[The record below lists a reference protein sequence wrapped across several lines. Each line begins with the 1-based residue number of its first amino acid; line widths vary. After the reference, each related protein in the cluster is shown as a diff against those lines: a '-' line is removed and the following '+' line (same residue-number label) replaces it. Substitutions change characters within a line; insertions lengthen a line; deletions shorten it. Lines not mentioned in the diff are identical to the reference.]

1 MSQQSLYPQAATEA
15 VRLPGA
21 DLVLLRNP
29 DLGADTEALREALIR
44 ETPWRQETISLYGKT
59 HQQPRLVAW
68 YGDPGAHYR
77 YSGKT
82 YLPQPWTACL
92 QDLRGRLEAVLGV
105 EFNSVLLNY
114 YRDHRDSMGLHAD
127 DEPELGS
134 RPVIASLSLGE
145 ERVLYFRHKH
155 QRGVR
160 GLDLALPDGSVLVMR
175 GDTQANWKHGIRKL
189 SRPCGPRVNLTFRR
203 VHPVGRDA

>member
-1 MSQQSLYPQAATEA
+1 MSQQSLYPQAAAEA

-21 DLVLLRNP
+21 DLVLLRCP
-29 DLGADTEALREALIR
+29 DLGADTAALREALIR

-68 YGDPGAHYR
+68 YGDPGARYR

-82 YLPQPWTACL
+82 YLPQPWTARL
-92 QDLRGRLEAVLGV
+92 QGLRGRLEALLGV

-175 GDTQANWKHGIRKL
+175 GDTQANWKHGMRKL

-203 VHPVGRDA
+203 VHPLG